1 MHDTKRREKTFAAYE
16 KQNIINI
23 LVANKKASIILL
35 YSYLFRSWEFDAFAK
50 L

>member
-16 KQNIINI
+16 KNIINI